1 MVAQLWKA
9 DMAPRSAHS
18 LETLHLHE
26 KRALHAN
33 RSSCSINSFCITVLT
48 FSVISH
54 PCGCHKPSS
63 DLIAEQRN
71 SASSTTRSSR
81 DFFPIPKFLSAE
93 SANLLCSFQT
103 RPYLATTIP
112 GIVDEQEM
120 SDIWLVHQANF
131 AREQQLWVWRY
142 RSVWIDETVWPCAA
156 CSDSNS
162 EMDHCT
168 F

>member
-1 MVAQLWKA
+1 MGREHCMQTGVAVVLLLSASLYCLFLWF
-9 DMAPRSAHS
+9 P
-18 LETLHLHE
+18 
-26 KRALHAN
+26 
-33 RSSCSINSFCITVLT
+33 
-48 FSVISH
+48 H

-71 SASSTTRSSR
+71 PASSTTLSSR
-81 DFFPIPKFLSAE
+81 DFFPIPKFLIVE
-93 SANLLCSFQT
+93 SVNLLSSFQT
-103 RPYLATTIP
+103 CPYLAKTIP

-120 SDIWLVHQANF
+120 SDTWLVHQANF

-142 RSVWIDETVWPCAA
+142 RSVWLDETVWPCAA

-168 F
+168 S